1 MTSIIQKKPLRPDP
15 KSPVR
20 PPVTPPVKPPVR
32 PHVIPR
38 PPVPPRPG
46 PIRSNDIGFV
56 PPSERKPAAL
66 AEPVISMDKGRL
78 PPGMQKT
85 PAVQKPSGSTNFM
98 PELKIPVGADRTD
111 LGPKQPPTSGGTPI
125 SIKDAPGYRGIGTP
139 TMPSSLPLG
148 AKKGGVVTTRRIS
161 TAAKSKKQSSW

>member
-1 MTSIIQKKPLRPDP
+1 MAAFS
-15 KSPVR
+15 KSPAPKPMVK
-20 PPVTPPVKPPVR
+20 VAPPVKSTAPSTAGSKPSTMPLVGKAA
-32 PHVIPR
+32 PANISQYMPR
-38 PPVPPRPG
+38 PAR
-46 PIRSNDIGFV
+46 
-56 PPSERKPAAL
+56 PAAL

-111 LGPKQPPTSGGTPI
+111 LGPKQPPTRGGTPI

-139 TMPSSLPLG
+139 TMPSSFMLG
-148 AKKGGVVTTRRIS
+148 AKKGGVVTTRKIS